1 MSKPE
6 SEAGGET
13 RIERKPYVQPQIESE
28 RVIEKQLMVQC
39 YVADEG
45 CAQDPPQTA

>member
-6 SEAGGET
+6 SDVGES
-13 RIERKPYVQPQIESE
+13 RPERKPYVPPHIESE

-39 YVADEG
+39 YVPDEG
-45 CAQDPPQTA
+45 CDQDPPQTA

>member
-1 MSKPE
+1 MTKPE
-6 SEAGGET
+6 NEGDLP
-13 RIERKPYVQPQIESE
+13 RPERKPYVPPQIETE

-45 CAQDPPQTA
+45 CEQDPPQT